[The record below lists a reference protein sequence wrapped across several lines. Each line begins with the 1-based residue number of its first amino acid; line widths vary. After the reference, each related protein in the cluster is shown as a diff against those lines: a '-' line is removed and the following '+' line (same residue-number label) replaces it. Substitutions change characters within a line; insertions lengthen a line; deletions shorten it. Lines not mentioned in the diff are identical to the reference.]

1 MHSRGQCIARLTQ
14 DCRSLYMGL
23 AGLLK
28 AGWRNP
34 LIFFME
40 RISLFAMGRTAK
52 SRMAECI
59 YLLEEPILS
68 LIGGNFVNL

>member
-1 MHSRGQCIARLTQ
+1 MENNFVWGRLFSGLKWQKIGSKSVHRRGQCIAGPAQ

-28 AGWRNP
+28 AGWLNA
-34 LIFFME
+34 F
-40 RISLFAMGRTAK
+40 
-52 SRMAECI
+52 I

-68 LIGGNFVNL
+68 LIGGTYLIF